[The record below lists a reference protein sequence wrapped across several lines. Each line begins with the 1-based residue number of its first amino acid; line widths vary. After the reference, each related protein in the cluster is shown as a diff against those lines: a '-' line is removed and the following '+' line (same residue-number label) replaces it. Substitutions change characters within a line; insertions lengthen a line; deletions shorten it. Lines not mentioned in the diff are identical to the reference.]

1 MTPTGKPPTGKP
13 LDDAWQAAG
22 KHYGTICVL
31 PRLQGLGGPASFRAR
46 LVAGLQA
53 RGVRVVSDP
62 ADPACTVILV
72 IGGTSRLNDLWQ
84 ARRRGVRI
92 VQRLNGMNWIHR
104 RRFTGVRHFLRSEWN
119 NFILSTIRRSLA
131 DRIIYQSNFAR
142 SWWQTVYQGVRP
154 SGSVIYNGV
163 DLTAFHPLGETR
175 PPTDHYRVL
184 LVEGRLGGGNE
195 TGLENAVQLVRQLN
209 GMMPKR
215 VELMVIGD
223 VPPGLRAEYE
233 RAQQGMIT
241 WGGVVQREQV
251 AEIDRSAHVLF
262 SADLNAA
269 CPNSVI
275 EALACGL
282 PVVAYSTGSLP
293 ELITGDAGQVVPW
306 GSNFWKLEPPD
317 IPLLAEAA
325 RAVLLDQE
333 RYRPA
338 ARARAEEA
346 FGLETMVERYL
357 SVLLG

>member
-1 MTPTGKPPTGKP
+1 MTGRPTGELP
-13 LDDAWQAAG
+13 AASRR
-22 KHYGTICVL
+22 HGTVCIL
-31 PRLQGLGGPASFRAR
+31 PRLEGLGGPASFRAR
-46 LVAGLQA
+46 LVQGLQA
-53 RGVRVVSDP
+53 RGVRVVSNP
-62 ADPACTVILV
+62 ADSAVTSMLV

-119 NFILSTIRRSLA
+119 NFILSTIRRSYA
-131 DRIIYQSNFAR
+131 DRIVYQSNFAR
-142 SWWQTVYQGVRP
+142 SWWQTVYGGVRP

-163 DLTAFHPLGETR
+163 DLQVYHPQGSGQ
-175 PPTDHYRVL
+175 PPEDRYRVL

-195 TGLENAVQLVRQLN
+195 MGLENAVQLVRQLHST
-209 GMMPKR
+209 MPLP

-223 VPPGLRAEYE
+223 VPPRLREVYQRQDSGWIRWE
-233 RAQQGMIT
+233 
-241 WGGVVQREQV
+241 GVVKREQV
-251 AEIDRSAHVLF
+251 ADFDRSAHVLF

-282 PVVAYSTGSLP
+282 PVVAYATGSLP

-317 IPLLAEAA
+317 IPLLAQAA
-325 RAVLLDQE
+325 REVLLNQQ

-338 ARARAEEA
+338 ARARAEES
-346 FGLETMVERYL
+346 LSLDTMVEHYE
-357 SVLLG
+357 SVLFD

>member
-1 MTPTGKPPTGKP
+1 MRDAGSSQDNTQPVGGKR
-13 LDDAWQAAG
+13 
-22 KHYGTICVL
+22 HGTICVL
-31 PRLQGLGGPASFRAR
+31 PRLEGLGGPASFRAR
-46 LVAGLQA
+46 LVEGLQA
-53 RGVRVVSDP
+53 RGMRVVSNP

-72 IGGTSRLNDLWQ
+72 IGGTSRLNDLWS

-104 RRFTGVRHFLRSEWN
+104 RRYTGVRHFLRSEWN
-119 NFILSTIRRSLA
+119 NFILATIRRSLA
-131 DRIIYQSNFAR
+131 DRIVYQSDFAR

-154 SGSVIYNGV
+154 SGTVIYNGV
-163 DLTAFHPLGETR
+163 DLKAFHPEGDDQR
-175 PPTDHYRVL
+175 PTDRFRVL

-195 TGLENAVQLVRQLN
+195 MGLENAVQLVRQLN
-209 GMMPKR
+209 LSMPR
-215 VELMVIGD
+215 PVELMVIGD
-223 VPPGLRAEYE
+223 VPSRLQAHYE
-233 RAQQGMIT
+233 RAHAGMIT
-241 WGGVVQREQV
+241 WGGVVRREEV
-251 AEIDRSAHVLF
+251 AAIDRSAHLLF

-282 PVVAYSTGSLP
+282 PVVSFSTGSLP

-317 IPLLAEAA
+317 IPILVEAA
-325 RAVLLDQE
+325 RAVLLNQE
-333 RYRPA
+333 RYRLA